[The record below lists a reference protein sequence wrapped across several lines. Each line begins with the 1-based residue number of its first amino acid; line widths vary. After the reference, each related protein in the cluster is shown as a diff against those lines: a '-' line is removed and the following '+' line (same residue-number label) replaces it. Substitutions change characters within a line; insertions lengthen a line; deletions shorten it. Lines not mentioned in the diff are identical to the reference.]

1 MTGNDSNLIWLDL
14 EMTGLEPEHD
24 VILEIAIIITDGDLN
39 ILAQGPVFA
48 ISQTDEVLDNMNPWC
63 IDHHGKSGL
72 TQRCRESKTDLAE
85 ATKQSLAFIKQWV
98 PQGKS
103 PMCGNSIGQDRRFIN
118 KYMPEFEDYFHYRNL
133 DVSTVKELA
142 RRWRP
147 EILDSVKKTGAHL
160 ALDDIKESIE
170 ELKVY
175 RELFFKL

>member
-1 MTGNDSNLIWLDL
+1 MTSNDSNLIWLDL
-14 EMTGLEPEHD
+14 EMTGLEPKED
-24 VILEIAIIITDGDLN
+24 VILEIAIIITDSELN

-48 ISQTDEVLDNMNPWC
+48 ISQTDEVLDNMSPWC
-63 IDHHGKSGL
+63 IEHHGKSGL

-85 ATKQSLAFIKQWV
+85 ATKHSLAFIKEWV

-133 DVSTVKELA
+133 DVSTIKELA
-142 RRWRP
+142 RRWKP

-160 ALDDIKESIE
+160 ALDDIKESIA

>member
-14 EMTGLEPEHD
+14 EMTGLEPKHD
-24 VILEIAIIITDGDLN
+24 VILEIAIIITDSDLN

-63 IDHHGKSGL
+63 IEHHGKSGL